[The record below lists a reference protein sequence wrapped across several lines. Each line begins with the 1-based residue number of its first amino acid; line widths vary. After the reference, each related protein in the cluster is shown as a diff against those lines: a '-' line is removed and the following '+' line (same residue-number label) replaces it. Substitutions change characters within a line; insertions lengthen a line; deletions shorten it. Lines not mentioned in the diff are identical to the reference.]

1 MSVSYRPV
9 QIFKILSRGSNAP
22 ESDLPQKIKRY
33 WMYWSTW
40 LAFLFQAD
48 EHDLAN
54 FFSNKIP
61 APKKHIRGWS
71 LNICTWFID
80 TGSDGYTIWYI
91 NMYTYICIYIYIYI
105 YIYTYIYI
113 FIYIYMYIYIY
124 KYVYIYIYV
133 FVYIYIHTYIYICT

>member
-1 MSVSYRPV
+1 
-9 QIFKILSRGSNAP
+9 
-22 ESDLPQKIKRY
+22 
-33 WMYWSTW
+33 MYWWTW

-54 FFSNKIP
+54 FFSKKIP

-124 KYVYIYIYV
+124 KYVYIYIYICICV
-133 FVYIYIHTYIYICT
+133 YTYTYIYIHMYINTTMMNIYVRTNPQSPECISTMKTTA